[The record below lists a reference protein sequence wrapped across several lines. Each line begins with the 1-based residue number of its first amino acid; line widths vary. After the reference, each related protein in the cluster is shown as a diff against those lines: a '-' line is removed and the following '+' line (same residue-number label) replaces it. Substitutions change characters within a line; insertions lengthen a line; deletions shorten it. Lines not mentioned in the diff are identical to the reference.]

1 MKKILVSQRPCYDKK
16 YKEKFDKVDNKLLDL
31 IIKLNFIPILVPN
44 LDLKTF
50 LKWIKN
56 IEFGGILLSG
66 GGDIGTKET
75 QNRDRVEK
83 YLYNLLIKKKKPII
97 GICRGM
103 QFISKLNGVRLK
115 KVKHHVRKK
124 HKITTSENK
133 NFIVNSYHNY
143 SISKCPKNFMIVS
156 KSDDDEIESIR
167 HKKLPIYGCM
177 WHPERESN
185 LSQYD
190 KYILKKIYLS

>member
-66 GGDIGTKET
+66 GGDIG
-75 QNRDRVEK
+75 Q
-83 YLYNLLIKKKKPII
+83 
-97 GICRGM
+97 
-103 QFISKLNGVRLK
+103 KL
-115 KVKHHVRKK
+115 
-124 HKITTSENK
+124 KI
-133 NFIVNSYHNY
+133 
-143 SISKCPKNFMIVS
+143 
-156 KSDDDEIESIR
+156 EIE
-167 HKKLPIYGCM
+167 
-177 WHPERESN
+177 
-185 LSQYD
+185 
-190 KYILKKIYLS
+190 

>member
-83 YLYNLLIKKKKPII
+83 YLYNLSIKKKKPII

-143 SISKCPKNFMIVS
+143 SISKCPKT
-156 KSDDDEIESIR
+156 
-167 HKKLPIYGCM
+167 L
-177 WHPERESN
+177 
-185 LSQYD
+185 
-190 KYILKKIYLS
+190 